1 MSNARKHGGARRKQ
15 GAGIGEFLS
24 GALTGLGTGL
34 GRGTNSLLSGLF
46 GGSKK
51 RPMRASQGR
60 KRGGAMEGETMG
72 PQSLVGRLNK
82 IAKDSQIVSKGLKEF
97 GFGGLGNAAA
107 SLGYGKRRKRG
118 GAMVQPV
125 KF

>member
-46 GGSKK
+46 GGAKK
-51 RPMRASQGR
+51 RPMR
-60 KRGGAMEGETMG
+60 KRGGAAEGETMG

-97 GFGGLGNAAA
+97 GFGGLGSAAA

-118 GAMVQPV
+118 GGMVKPV